1 MKKKILFTSLTGYP
15 NPNSGGPTRIVYEL
29 LRNLDYSKFEP
40 YFLSYDMYRRYHS
53 KNELNSNQSLNIYH
67 KRSLGYK
74 LYDNCAVYRKIVLSN
89 SYLKYHYYKRDRYF
103 NKKKID
109 EANFDIIHCHDS
121 LSAFYFIE
129 NKSEKKILTIHSK
142 GSHISELKEVPAH
155 SNNLKIKLKDFSKRE
170 KTVFSS
176 FDIVTFPSSA
186 AYNLFLSDLQISEHS
201 SDKIKIIYN
210 GINVNRINS
219 IQPEN
224 ILEKYKINKQD
235 FDLTL
240 LNVAQHVKPK
250 NIDLIIKSIKILN
263 DKYKIRTLLINI
275 GEGYLT
281 DYYKE
286 IIKEN
291 SLENQVRFLGMISN
305 DDVIRLMKSL
315 DIFIQTSEKV
325 VFDLVVLEAL
335 QSRIKVIVS
344 DEGGNKEIIK
354 NNFNGLLLEEL
365 SEEYIADKVFSSI
378 NFVPEFDSDS
388 FEQKYSISRMV
399 EDYYN
404 LYK

>member
-40 YFLSYDMYRRYHS
+40 YFLSYDMYRRYFS
-53 KNELNSNQSLNIYH
+53 KNDLESDQRLNIYQ
-67 KRSLGYK
+67 KRSIGYK
-74 LYDNCAVYRKIVLSN
+74 LYKNIIVYRKIVTSN
-89 SYLKYHYYKRDRYF
+89 FYLRYHYHKRDRYF
-103 NKKKID
+103 DRTIKTLGHF
-109 EANFDIIHCHDS
+109 EVVHCHDL
-121 LSAFYFIE
+121 LSAYYFIC
-129 NKSEKKILTIHSK
+129 NTNAKKILTIHSK
-142 GSHISELKEVPAH
+142 GSQISELKEVPVH
-155 SNNLKIKLKDFSKRE
+155 SDNLKLKLDDFSKRE

-210 GINVNRINS
+210 GINVNWINS

-281 DYYKE
+281 DYYEE

-315 DIFIQTSEKV
+315 DIFIQASEKV
-325 VFDLVVLEAL
+325 VFDLVVLEAF

-365 SEEYIADKVFSSI
+365 NEEYIADKVFDSM

-388 FEQKYSISRMV
+388 FEQKYSISRMT
-399 EDYYN
+399 ENYYS
-404 LYK
+404 LY